1 MELLNQLIEV
11 GEGRIYRVQRLLLAF
26 TYRAAGHDGELLP
39 PPQKVRVGYGFGTHV
54 LPCLIELRC
63 PGRVRTQHR
72 VEAFDGAGVCV
83 SGEQPP

>member
-1 MELLNQLIEV
+1 MRDWLSLPVDDRATDDFGQLFPSAEQL
-11 GEGRIYRVQRLLLAF
+11 G
-26 TYRAAGHDGELLP
+26 
-39 PPQKVRVGYGFGTHV
+39 VGYGLGSHV

-83 SGEQPP
+83 SGEQSA